1 MMKSFRGVQILKS
14 NTFFDSFFKFQ
25 QVKYNIAISRKFNDS
40 ASLKSDAKRGILSVS
55 IYLINIYAFKQIE
68 TNANSLPKGFK
79 RFWKSAT
86 FNSVP
91 EGFLINLDKRILKLT
106 NGKPLVL
113 SHNQKILAALIAAE
127 WEAQES
133 TLKPHALP
141 LTSLVFR
148 GREGLTEPAERERV
162 ISLLLRY
169 FQTDSIFFYSE
180 FPNVLVNLQKEC
192 WVPLVEWAKATF
204 KIDINTYD
212 EIVINQ
218 KQPEQ
223 SVNKLKTLL
232 ESFSPSK
239 LAERHITVDQ
249 AAKAARVETL
259 AQAEFWGSF
268 ENVHELDDHLTKQDL
283 AAAVCTIM
291 EL

>member
-1 MMKSFRGVQILKS
+1 MLKSFRGVQILRS
-14 NTFFDSFFKFQ
+14 NAVLDSFIKFRQ
-25 QVKYNIAISRKFNDS
+25 FKYNFAISRKFNDS
-40 ASLKSDAKRGILSVS
+40 ASLKSDAKR
-55 IYLINIYAFKQIE
+55 E
-68 TNANSLPKGFK
+68 TNANTLPKGFK
-79 RFWKSAT
+79 RFWKTAT

-91 EGFLINLDKRILKLT
+91 EGYLINLDKRILKLT
-106 NGKPLVL
+106 NGTPLVL
-113 SHNQKILAALIAAE
+113 SHKQKILAALIAAE

-192 WVPLVEWAKATF
+192 WIPIVEWAKTTF
-204 KIDINTYD
+204 KIDITTYD

-232 ESFSPSK
+232 ESFSPPK
-239 LAERHITVDQ
+239 LA
-249 AAKAARVETL
+249 
-259 AQAEFWGSF
+259 
-268 ENVHELDDHLTKQDL
+268 VHELDDHLTKQDL